1 MNKIKIIDSGCGKGK
16 SSWAIQ
22 YMNENPQM
30 KFIYIT
36 PFKTEIKDRILK
48 DCTNFYQPKH
58 LLTCKYDNFIELLK
72 KGKNIASTHALFR
85 SSRSE
90 IIELIELYGYTLI
103 LDEVMDVVE
112 QIPLKKDDL
121 QNMLKI
127 GLVEISENGYLKWID
142 KENCSQYDNIKE
154 LCLNDSVFI
163 VNDCCLMWTFP
174 IKIFNSFKDIYV
186 LTYMFDCQI
195 QKYYYDLF
203 NVEYEYFSVY
213 HNETNNKYY
222 LGNKREDIPN
232 KDLFD
237 IYEGNLNEI
246 GAKNTALSKSWFS
259 KYRKT
264 GVIIL
269 RNNLYNYFRHITESE
284 SKDRLWTTFKDFE
297 ENLSRKGFISSFLYS
312 TARATNNKRE
322 TKVVV
327 YALNKF
333 LNPLL
338 KQFFIDNKIEV
349 DEEKYALSEM
359 IQFIYRSAIRENKQ
373 IKLYIPSSRMRL
385 LLQEFI
391 EKSTVSRH

>member
-22 YMNENPQM
+22 YMNENPHK

-36 PFKTEIKDRILK
+36 PFKEEIKTRILT
-48 DCTNFYQPKH
+48 DCTNFYEPKH
-58 LLTCKYDNFIELLK
+58 LLTCKYDNFIKLLK
-72 KGKNIASTHALFR
+72 EGRNIASTHALFR
-85 SSRSE
+85 SSKSE
-90 IIELIELYGYTLI
+90 VIELIELYGYTLI

-127 GLVEISENGYLKWID
+127 GLVEISDTGYLKWID

-163 VNDCCLMWTFP
+163 VNNCCLMWTFP
-174 IKIFNSFKDIYV
+174 VKIFNSFKDVYV

-203 NVEYEYFSVY
+203 NIEYEYFSVY
-213 HNETNNKYY
+213 KNESTNKYY

-246 GAKNTALSKSWFS
+246 GSKNSALSKSWFS
-259 KYRKT
+259 KYRNT
-264 GVIIL
+264 GAGIL
-269 RNNLYNYFRHITESE
+269 KHNIYNYFRNIVKGTAKET
-284 SKDRLWTTFKDFE
+284 LWTTFKDFQE
-297 ENLSRKGFISSFLYS
+297 KLSSKGFSSCFLYC
-312 TARATNNKRE
+312 TARATNEYRKK
-322 TKVVV
+322 TIVI

-338 KQFFIDNKIEV
+338 KQFFIDNKIEI

-359 IQFIYRSAIRENKQ
+359 IQFIYRSAIRDNKQ
-373 IKLYIPSSRMRL
+373 IKLYIPSNRMRL
-385 LLQEFI
+385 LLQDFLD
-391 EKSTVSRH
+391 KSTVSRH